1 MEGGGAFCGM
11 GGAEGRGQ
19 PQVLPHL
26 CHYWWSEGGWGHGVE
41 LVGGRGRSI
50 LVFEVGGAGVE
61 AGPDPQGG
69 WGLEVEAELELQGR
83 LRGCGLAEG
92 AGQGLSAASSLA
104 AVEGVWPIK
113 GGVASPGG
121 RVASRALCHHLG
133 GIQGRGRAW
142 RQEAGPGDRR
152 RGLVGRG
159 WGLRPRPLPRRS
171 GT

>member
-1 MEGGGAFCGM
+1 M
-11 GGAEGRGQ
+11 
-19 PQVLPHL
+19 
-26 CHYWWSEGGWGHGVE
+26 E

-121 RVASRALCHHLG
+121 RGQGLLAGLCVTTWVGSKG
-133 GIQGRGRAW
+133 G
-142 RQEAGPGDRR
+142 AGPGDRR
-152 RGLVGRG
+152 RGLATGGGAWRG
-159 WGLRPRPLPRRS
+159 G
-171 GT
+171 GGV